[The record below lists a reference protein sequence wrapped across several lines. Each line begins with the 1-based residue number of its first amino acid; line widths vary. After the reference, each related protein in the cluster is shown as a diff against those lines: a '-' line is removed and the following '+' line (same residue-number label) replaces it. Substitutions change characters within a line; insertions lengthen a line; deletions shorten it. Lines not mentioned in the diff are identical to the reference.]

1 MSWGVVANI
10 TNVGTLAAVAVTAVS
25 SAASTHAWDTRTT
38 PESELEWCKTELHD
52 IKTRINELSP
62 DRRERLFIAAERK
75 KCTSLEEL
83 EGKLQG

>member
-1 MSWGVVANI
+1 MTWTVVG
-10 TNVGTLAAVAVTAVS
+10 NVSNVETLAAVAVTALS
-25 SAASTHAWDTRTT
+25 SVASTRAWDRTT

-75 KCTSLEEL
+75 KCTSLEVL
-83 EGKLQG
+83 ESKLQG